1 MSHGALLRNVSD
13 DPELASHV
21 MHDYRNA
28 DLDSVTRAMLD
39 FATKLTREPAAMEES
54 DVIALRD
61 HGLTDEQIL
70 SVVLITCT
78 FNFMT
83 RLADGLGV
91 EVPARAPV
99 RSRDLAHKPSQEPTL
114 AHESQGVILAVR
126 DYIWRLPEAPC
137 VVKCWQ
143 LVNATVL

>member
-1 MSHGALLRNVSD
+1 MAHGEFLRHASD

-28 DLDSVTRAMLD
+28 DLDPQTRAMLD
-39 FATKLTREPAAMEES
+39 YATKLTREPTNMQEA
-54 DVIALRD
+54 DVIKLRE

-70 SVVLITCT
+70 SVVLIACT

-91 EVPARAPV
+91 EVPEERQKYVETWLNSPAR
-99 RSRDLAHKPSQEPTL
+99 DQQWLMKQ
-114 AHESQGVILAVR
+114 
-126 DYIWRLPEAPC
+126 
-137 VVKCWQ
+137 K
-143 LVNATVL
+143 

>member
-1 MSHGALLRNVSD
+1 MAHGEFLRHASD

-28 DLDSVTRAMLD
+28 DLDPQTRAMLD
-39 FATKLTREPAAMEES
+39 YATKLTREPTNMQEV
-54 DVIALRD
+54 DVIKLRE

-70 SVVLITCT
+70 SVVLITCN

-91 EVPARAPV
+91 EVPEERQKYVETWLSSPAR
-99 RSRDLAHKPSQEPTL
+99 DQEWL
-114 AHESQGVILAVR
+114 MKQ
-126 DYIWRLPEAPC
+126 
-137 VVKCWQ
+137 K
-143 LVNATVL
+143 